1 MTPKYV
7 KLSYPIILTA
17 ILILSFTP
25 VQAFELQWF
34 GQSAFKITTPGGKVI
49 LIDPFITRNP
59 KTPKE
64 FKDLRKLGKID
75 LILVTHG
82 HGDHVGDAAQVSE
95 TSGAK
100 VALNADMGHTFAS
113 LGWVP
118 YDRLIRFNKSGPIMP
133 IGKDIRITMVHAEH
147 SSDVVH
153 TDPTT
158 KKKTVLPGGEPCGY
172 IVELENGFKIYHAGD
187 TGVFSDMKF
196 IGEYY
201 KPDLALLPIGGHFT
215 MDPAHAA
222 YAVRN
227 FFKVSRVIPMHY
239 GTFPPLKGTPRE
251 FKQQLAGY
259 ATEVIV
265 MEPGE
270 KRNF

>member
-1 MTPKYV
+1 MTIKYF
-7 KLSYPIILTA
+7 KLSYSIILTA
-17 ILILSFTP
+17 ILILSFAP
-25 VQAFELQWF
+25 AQAFELQWF
-34 GQSAFKITTPGGKVI
+34 GQSAFKITTPGGKII
-49 LIDPFITRNP
+49 LIDPFITKNP

-64 FKDLRKLGKID
+64 LKDLSKLEKID

-82 HGDHVGDAAQVSE
+82 HGDHVGDTAQLSE

-100 VALNADMGHTFAS
+100 VAMNADMGHTFAL

-118 YDRLIRFNKSGPIMP
+118 YDRLIRFNKSGPITP
-133 IGKDIRITMVHAEH
+133 IGKDIRVTMVHAEH

-158 KKKTVLPGGEPCGY
+158 KKKTIHTGGEPSGY

-227 FFKVSRVIPMHY
+227 LLKVSRVIPMHY

-259 ATEVIV
+259 DTEVIE